1 MKDFG
6 DIVYFDH
13 EKKSC
18 FFMSYRDNSSMGL
31 YLEILTE
38 MDPDRGSDD
47 ETDVCTLANDLY
59 KK

>member
-1 MKDFG
+1 M
-6 DIVYFDH
+6 IMR
-13 EKKSC
+13 KKSC
-18 FFMSYRDNSSMGL
+18 FFMSYRDNLSTGL

>member
-1 MKDFG
+1 M
-6 DIVYFDH
+6 IMR
-13 EKKSC
+13 KKSC

>member
-1 MKDFG
+1 M
-6 DIVYFDH
+6 I
-13 EKKSC
+13 
-18 FFMSYRDNSSMGL
+18 YRDNLSTRL

-38 MDPDRGSDD
+38 MDPDQGSDD